1 VSDADLVREAAEE
14 LYSSALEEFVQRRAA
29 LAARAR
35 AAGDA
40 AAAKKIAGLRKPT
53 RSAWVLNQLAR
64 SAPAGASQLAELGAE
79 FRAAQQS
86 LDGAAIRELSVRR
99 RKLIDSLARQA
110 FTMAGEQAP
119 SAALADEVT
128 ATLGAALADP
138 QIAGQLQAG
147 TLERAVR
154 SDGLGPPEAPSM
166 TPVTP
171 PSGKG
176 RSPASTDQPAPA
188 KPGAPTGAPAAR
200 AAAERAG
207 AKRAI
212 AERAGAGRARG
223 PHQAEADRAS
233 TAQASTAQAGA
244 DRASPVQASTA
255 QAEAERASAERAS
268 AERASAERERQ
279 RRVVAE
285 TERRVAEADQE
296 AEAAASAEREQE
308 SAVRL
313 IEEQLA
319 DARDALADA
328 RLRVRRAN
336 ASQRY
341 ARQALERLLAQHAA
355 ARPPSLP

>member
-1 VSDADLVREAAEE
+1 MSDADLVREAAEE

-268 AERASAERERQ
+268 AERERQ